1 MLNIFS
7 LVAESLIG
15 LLLAVVIIPSVGQFF
30 LKLVRVELP
39 QLVSYI
45 VSWMLGISLISASS
59 FFGALI
65 VGPFFFSV
73 VGWLA
78 VAITILNI
86 RTTLQIFRELGKYV
100 QKHAVLSVFMGIAAL
115 ITSGTLMGSWLP
127 LEKGIYIQDGQQQD
141 SLWHIALTRQLLI
154 SVPPVHPSAADL
166 TVQNYHYFYNI
177 LIAVFSRTFY
187 IPITTLYYQ
196 VFPLII
202 CLLLAGSVA
211 LWAGYPQ
218 KKIAAFWAVFLTFFC
233 GSFAYLI
240 PFFLPGHSWHD
251 SSFWVSQTFSMMVNP
266 QLLLSF
272 SGVLAVLL
280 VYKHKPNKVHPLGFT
295 LLLTVLVGPLL
306 GIKAYAWIF
315 AVSGVSLYAF
325 FEFVK
330 SKKKL
335 QTVLYFLLFLVLN
348 GGLFLLIL
356 GIAKQGTFAF
366 LPLWYL
372 SSMMESPDRLNLPY
386 WRILE
391 DHYRLHHNWL
401 RVAEIKLKE
410 LFYFI
415 FGNLGLRSIV
425 WIAPVWA
432 LIQYLRTKKNTL
444 SVHGVVLFVLL
455 VESIVLPLILV
466 QKNGPV
472 WNSIQFFYYGLI
484 FANCLAAT
492 VLYTLFSKTQA
503 RWLKGIFVIVLMAT
517 ALPTFV
523 TSVPYKYQ
531 KHYLI
536 PAQTVAILQSALSPS
551 QKVIICPE
559 ARAIYDTSLIS
570 ALTGARPILAHPVQ
584 VELMYGQIYKEN
596 ESAIKRIFSS
606 AANTHTTELEQYMKD
621 YQIQI
626 AVCLQKNDSI
636 AVDSLIIS
644 SFAP

>member
-1 MLNIFS
+1 MLNIFG

-15 LLLAVVIIPSVGQFF
+15 LLLAVVIIPTVGQFF
-30 LKLVRVELP
+30 LKLVRIELP
-39 QLVSYI
+39 RLVSYI

-59 FFGALI
+59 FFGALL

-73 VGWLA
+73 VGWLSAA
-78 VAITILNI
+78 VTIMNI
-86 RTTLQIFRELGKYV
+86 RTTLQTFRTLGKHI
-100 QKHAVLSVFMGIAAL
+100 QKHAALSVFMCVAAL
-115 ITSGTLMGSWLP
+115 ITAGTLMGSWLP

-177 LIAVFSRTFY
+177 LIAVFSHTFY

-196 VFPLII
+196 IFPLII
-202 CLLLAGSVA
+202 CLLLTGSVA
-211 LWAGYPQ
+211 LWTSYPQ

-240 PFFLPGHSWHD
+240 PFFLPEHNWHD

-280 VYKHKPNKVHPLGFT
+280 VYKHKPKKAHPLGFT
-295 LLLTVLVGPLL
+295 LLLTALVGPLL

-315 AVSGVSLYAF
+315 AVSGVSVYAF
-325 FEFVK
+325 FEFVQ

-335 QTVLYFLLFLVLN
+335 QTVFYFLLFLVLS
-348 GGLFLLIL
+348 GGLFLVIL
-356 GIAKQGTFAF
+356 GIPKQGAF
-366 LPLWYL
+366 TLLPLWYL

-401 RVAEIKLKE
+401 RVAEIQLKE
-410 LFYFI
+410 LFYFV

-444 SVHGVVLFVLL
+444 SIHSVVLFVLL
-455 VESIVLPLILV
+455 VESIALPLIFV

-484 FANCLAAT
+484 FANCLAGVVLHT
-492 VLYTLFSKTQA
+492 VFSETKA
-503 RWLKGIFVIVLMAT
+503 LWLKGIYVIVLVAA

-536 PAQTVAILQSALSPS
+536 PAQTVAAVQSALSPT
-551 QKVIICPE
+551 QKIIICPE

-596 ESAIKRIFSS
+596 ESDIKRIFSS
-606 AANTHTTELEQYMKD
+606 AANTHAAELEQYMKD
-621 YQIQI
+621 NEIQT
-626 AVCLQKNDSI
+626 AVCLHKNDSI
-636 AVDSLIIS
+636 TVDSLIIRS
-644 SFAP
+644 VAR

>member
-1 MLNIFS
+1 MLNIFG

-15 LLLAVVIIPSVGQFF
+15 LLLAVVIIPTVGQFF

-45 VSWMLGISLISASS
+45 VSWMLGISLISATS
-59 FFGALI
+59 FFGALL

-73 VGWLA
+73 VGWLS
-78 VAITILNI
+78 VAITIVNI
-86 RTTLQIFRELGKYV
+86 RTTLQTFRALSKYIK
-100 QKHAVLSVFMGIAAL
+100 KHAALSVFMGIAAL
-115 ITSGTLMGSWLP
+115 ITAGTLMGSWLP

-218 KKIAAFWAVFLTFFC
+218 KKVAAFWAVFLTFFC

-240 PFFLPGHSWHD
+240 PLFLPGHSWHD

-280 VYKHKPNKVHPLGFT
+280 VYKHKPKKVHPLGFT
-295 LLLTVLVGPLL
+295 LLLTALVGPLL

-325 FEFVK
+325 FEFVQG
-330 SKKKL
+330 KKKV
-335 QTVLYFLLFLVLN
+335 QTIFYFLLFLVLN

-356 GIAKQGTFAF
+356 GIPKQGAFAF

-401 RVAEIKLKE
+401 RVAEIQLKE
-410 LFYFI
+410 LFYFV

-432 LIQYLRTKKNTL
+432 IIQYLRTKKNTL
-444 SVHGVVLFVLL
+444 SVHSVVMFVLL
-455 VESIVLPLILV
+455 VESIALPLIFV
-466 QKNGPV
+466 QNNGPV

-484 FANCLAAT
+484 FANCLAGV
-492 VLYTLFSKTQA
+492 VLYTLFSKTKA
-503 RWLKGIFVIVLMAT
+503 VWLKGIYSIVLVAA
-517 ALPTFV
+517 ALPTFI

-536 PAQTVAILQSALSPS
+536 PVQTVAAVQSALSPT

-559 ARAIYDTSLIS
+559 ARAVYDTSLIS

-596 ESAIKRIFSS
+596 ESDIKRIFSS
-606 AANTHTTELEQYMKD
+606 AANTHTAELEQYMKD
-621 YQIQI
+621 NEIQT
-626 AVCLQKNDSI
+626 ALCLQKNDSI
-636 AVDSLIIS
+636 AVDSLIIRS
-644 SFAP
+644 VAQ